1 MSKKRAKISYD
12 KEAKV
17 LSVELNGAKSVD
29 SDIQGN
35 VVIDYGKNGKI
46 ARINLYDFNF
56 DSFKDNLKKFKTFS
70 RQTGIAVAVR

>member
-1 MSKKRAKISYD
+1 MKKIPKISYD

-35 VVIDYGKNGKI
+35 VVIDYDKSGKI
-46 ARINLYDFNF
+46 VRINLYDFNF
-56 DSFKDNLKKFKTFS
+56 DAFKDNLKKVRAFS
-70 RQTGIAVAVR
+70 RQSKAAILA